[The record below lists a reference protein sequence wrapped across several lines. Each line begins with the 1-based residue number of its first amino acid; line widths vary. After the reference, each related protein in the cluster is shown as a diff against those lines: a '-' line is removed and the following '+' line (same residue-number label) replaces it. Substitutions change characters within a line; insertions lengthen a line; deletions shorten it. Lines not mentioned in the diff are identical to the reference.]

1 MNQWLSRGRVP
12 PGYEVD
18 HIVPLS
24 IGGQDIAS
32 NMRLYLAKDHA
43 FWHIIYHPWRR

>member
-1 MNQWLSRGRVP
+1 MNQWLSEGKVP

-24 IGGQDIAS
+24 VGGEDVTS
-32 NMRLYLAKDHA
+32 KYETS
-43 FWHIIYHPWRR
+43 